1 MYKTLPQMIYKKSQD
16 FPELNIQFSKN
27 AEGTFLPVTYKDFV
41 NTMLDFTSGLLAI
54 GEKEYSNIGLICDNR
69 KEWLVCSMGIMATKS
84 RDIPRGSEATIKDL
98 SYILSFAECKT
109 VVTEN
114 KILFNRIL
122 ECKEEIPTLQ
132 NIIIINPSDVDFNNP
147 ATTGLNIFSYDEIL
161 AKGKDFRQNN
171 PNKIEE
177 IMLSGEEED
186 SATIIFTS
194 GTTGTPKG
202 VELTHKNFL
211 CQVEDIHKRLPLK
224 QGNKALC
231 MLPVWHVYERELE
244 YFLLYAGVSLCYSKP
259 AISMLL
265 ADMKKVSP
273 QFMATVPRIW
283 DGIYNA
289 IYKNIKS
296 TKKGAGIFFTIFTW
310 AATSLKSLRNII
322 YNRCKYFRKR
332 TVFYHIFSK
341 FLYIPVIFLYPLR
354 WLGDMFYF
362 QRVRNIL
369 GGKFQIG
376 MSGGGS
382 LPLKLDKFFNSIG
395 IKLVEGYGLTE
406 TAPICCIRNAKR
418 PILGTIGK
426 IMPYCQAKV
435 VHRNGIECK
444 PGEKG
449 VLYIKGPNV
458 MKGYYKQPELT
469 QEVISEGEWFNTG
482 DLVIKTYNEEIIV
495 KGRQKDTIVL
505 RSGENVEPLPLE
517 DKLSESIYISQAVV
531 VGQDENCLGAL
542 IIPDLDNLAQYAK
555 QQNINFS
562 EKKQL
567 LKDEEIKK
575 LIYKEMERLIN
586 TKNGFKPFEKIGK
599 FIFLDKP
606 FEVGVEL
613 SPKQG
618 IIRYKINELYKAKIS
633 LMYADSGLQAMLGSV
648 LTSEALTNIQKNVQK
663 KMQDLKKQTEQILK

>member
-27 AEGTFLPVTYKDFV
+27 TEGTFLPTTYKDFV
-41 NTMLDFTSGLLAI
+41 KTMLDFSAGLLAI

-122 ECKEEIPTLQ
+122 ECKNELPALQ
-132 NIIIINPSDVDFNNP
+132 NIIIINPADSDLSNP
-147 ATTGLNIFSYDEIL
+147 KATGLNIFSYDEIL
-161 AKGKDFRQNN
+161 AKGSKFRQNN

-177 IMLSGEEED
+177 IMLSGNEDD

-211 CQVEDIHKRLPLK
+211 CQVEDISKRLPLK

-244 YFLLYAGVSLCYSKP
+244 YFLLYVGVALCYSKP

-332 TVFYHIFSK
+332 TIFYHIFSK

-362 QRVRNIL
+362 QRVRNML

-418 PILGTIGK
+418 SILGTIGK

-469 QEVISEGEWFNTG
+469 AEVISEGEWFNTG
-482 DLVIKTYNEEIIV
+482 DLVIKTYNGEIIV

-505 RSGENVEPLPLE
+505 RSGENVEPLPIE

-542 IIPDLDNLAQYAK
+542 IIPDLDNICQYAK

-562 EKKQL
+562 DKKQL

-586 TKNGFKPFEKIGK
+586 TKNGFKPFEKVGK

-648 LTSEALTNIQKNVQK
+648 LTSEAITNIQKNVQK
-663 KMQDLKKQTEQILK
+663 KVQDLKNIIN

>member
-27 AEGTFLPVTYKDFV
+27 TEGTFLPTTYKDFV
-41 NTMLDFTSGLLAI
+41 NTMLDFSAGLLSI

-122 ECKEEIPTLQ
+122 ECKNELPALQ
-132 NIIIINPSDVDFNNP
+132 NIIIINPSDSDLSNP
-147 ATTGLNIFSYDEIL
+147 KATGLNIFSYDEIL
-161 AKGKDFRQNN
+161 SKGSKFRQNN
-171 PNKIEE
+171 PNKTEE
-177 IMLSGEEED
+177 IMLSGTEDD

-211 CQVEDIHKRLPLK
+211 CQVEDISKRLPLK

-244 YFLLYAGVSLCYSKP
+244 YFLLYVGVALCYSKP

-289 IYKNIKS
+289 INKNIKS

-362 QRVRNIL
+362 QRVRNML

-395 IKLVEGYGLTE
+395 IRLVEGYGLTE

-469 QEVISEGEWFNTG
+469 AEVISEGEWFNTG
-482 DLVIKTYNEEIIV
+482 DLVIKTYNGEIIV

-505 RSGENVEPLPLE
+505 RSGENVEPLPIE

-542 IIPDLDNLAQYAK
+542 IIPDLDNICQYAK

-562 EKKQL
+562 DKKQL

-599 FIFLDKP
+599 FVFLDKP

-648 LTSEALTNIQKNVQK
+648 LTSEAITNIQKNVQK
-663 KMQDLKKQTEQILK
+663 KVQDLKNIIN

>member
-16 FPELNIQFSKN
+16 FPKLNIQFSKN
-27 AEGTFLPVTYKDFV
+27 AEGTFLPITYKDFV
-41 NTMLDFTSGLLAI
+41 KTMLDFSAGLLAI

-122 ECKEEIPTLQ
+122 ECKNELPALQ
-132 NIIIINPSDVDFNNP
+132 NIIIINPSDIDLSTP
-147 ATTGLNIFSYDEIL
+147 KATGLNIFSYDEIL
-161 AKGKDFRQNN
+161 SKGSKFRQNN

-177 IMLSGEEED
+177 IMLSGNEDD

-211 CQVEDIHKRLPLK
+211 CQVEDISKRLPLK

-244 YFLLYAGVSLCYSKP
+244 YFLLYVGVALCYSKP

-354 WLGDMFYF
+354 WLGDIFFF
-362 QRVRNIL
+362 QRVRNML

-395 IKLVEGYGLTE
+395 IRLVEGYGLTE

-469 QEVISEGEWFNTG
+469 AEVISEGEWFNTG
-482 DLVIKTYNEEIIV
+482 DLVIKTYNGEIIV

-505 RSGENVEPLPLE
+505 RSGENVEPLPIE

-531 VGQDENCLGAL
+531 VGQDENCLGTL
-542 IIPDLDNLAQYAK
+542 IIPDLDNICQYAK

-562 EKKQL
+562 DKKQL

-599 FIFLDKP
+599 FVFLDKP

-648 LTSEALTNIQKNVQK
+648 LTSEAITNIQKNVQK
-663 KMQDLKKQTEQILK
+663 KVQDLKNIIN

>member
-27 AEGTFLPVTYKDFV
+27 TEGTFLPTTYKDFV
-41 NTMLDFTSGLLAI
+41 NTMLDFSAGLLSI

-84 RDIPRGSEATIKDL
+84 RDIPRGSEATVKDL

-122 ECKEEIPTLQ
+122 ECQNELPALQ
-132 NIIIINPSDVDFNNP
+132 NIIIINPSDSDLSNP
-147 ATTGLNIFSYDEIL
+147 KATGLNIFSYDEIL
-161 AKGKDFRQNN
+161 SKGNNFRQNN

-177 IMLSGEEED
+177 IMLSGTEDD

-211 CQVEDIHKRLPLK
+211 CQVEDISKRLPLK

-244 YFLLYAGVSLCYSKP
+244 YFLLYVGVALCYSKP

-289 IYKNIKS
+289 INKNIKS

-332 TVFYHIFSK
+332 TVFYHVFSK
-341 FLYIPVIFLYPLR
+341 FLYIPVIFLYPLK
-354 WLGDMFYF
+354 WIGDMFYF
-362 QRVRNIL
+362 QRVRNML

-395 IKLVEGYGLTE
+395 IRLVEGYGLTE

-469 QEVISEGEWFNTG
+469 AEVISEGEWFNTG
-482 DLVIKTYNEEIIV
+482 DLVIKTYNGEIIV

-505 RSGENVEPLPLE
+505 RSGENVEPLPIE

-542 IIPDLDNLAQYAK
+542 IIPDLDNICQYAK

-562 EKKQL
+562 DKKQL

-599 FIFLDKP
+599 FVFLDKP

-648 LTSEALTNIQKNVQK
+648 LTSEAITNIQKNVQK
-663 KMQDLKKQTEQILK
+663 KVQDLKNIIN

>member
-27 AEGTFLPVTYKDFV
+27 TEGTFLPTTYKDFV
-41 NTMLDFTSGLLAI
+41 NTMLDFSAGLLSI

-84 RDIPRGSEATIKDL
+84 RDIPRGSEATVKDL

-122 ECKEEIPTLQ
+122 ECKNELPALQ
-132 NIIIINPSDVDFNNP
+132 NIIIINPSDSDLSNP
-147 ATTGLNIFSYDEIL
+147 KATGLNIFSYDEIL
-161 AKGKDFRQNN
+161 SKGSKFRQNN

-177 IMLSGEEED
+177 IMLSGTEDD

-211 CQVEDIHKRLPLK
+211 CQVEDISKRLPLK

-244 YFLLYAGVSLCYSKP
+244 YFLLYVGVALCYSKP

-289 IYKNIKS
+289 INKNIKS
-296 TKKGAGIFFTIFTW
+296 TKKGAGIFFSIFTW

-332 TVFYHIFSK
+332 TVFYHVFSK
-341 FLYIPVIFLYPLR
+341 FLYIPVIFLYPLK
-354 WLGDMFYF
+354 WIGDMFYF
-362 QRVRNIL
+362 QRVRNML

-395 IKLVEGYGLTE
+395 IRLVEGYGLTE

-469 QEVISEGEWFNTG
+469 AEVISEGEWFNTG
-482 DLVIKTYNEEIIV
+482 DLVIKTYNGEIIV

-505 RSGENVEPLPLE
+505 RSGENVEPLPIE

-542 IIPDLDNLAQYAK
+542 IIPDLDNICQYAK

-562 EKKQL
+562 DKKQL

-599 FIFLDKP
+599 FVFLDKP

-648 LTSEALTNIQKNVQK
+648 LTSEAITNIQKNVQK
-663 KMQDLKKQTEQILK
+663 KVQDLKNIIN

>member
-27 AEGTFLPVTYKDFV
+27 TEGTFLPITYKDFV
-41 NTMLDFTSGLLAI
+41 NSMLDFSAGLLSI

-84 RDIPRGSEATIKDL
+84 RDIPRGSEATVKDL

-122 ECKEEIPTLQ
+122 ECKNELPALQ
-132 NIIIINPSDVDFNNP
+132 NIIIINPSDIDLSNP
-147 ATTGLNIFSYDEIL
+147 NATGLNIFCYDEIL
-161 AKGKDFRQNN
+161 SKGSNFRQNN

-177 IMLSGEEED
+177 IMLSGTEDD

-211 CQVEDIHKRLPLK
+211 CQVEDISKRLPLK

-244 YFLLYAGVSLCYSKP
+244 YFLLYVGVALCYSKP

-332 TVFYHIFSK
+332 TVFYHVFSK
-341 FLYIPVIFLYPLR
+341 FLYIPVIFLYPLK

-362 QRVRNIL
+362 QRVRNML

-395 IKLVEGYGLTE
+395 IRLVEGYGLTE

-469 QEVISEGEWFNTG
+469 AEVISEGEWFNTG
-482 DLVIKTYNEEIIV
+482 DLVIKTYNGEIIV

-505 RSGENVEPLPLE
+505 RSGENVEPLPIE

-542 IIPDLDNLAQYAK
+542 IIPDLDNISQYAK

-562 EKKQL
+562 DKKQL

-599 FIFLDKP
+599 FVFLDKP

-648 LTSEALTNIQKNVQK
+648 LTSEAITNIQKNVQK
-663 KMQDLKKQTEQILK
+663 KVQDLKNIIN

>member
-27 AEGTFLPVTYKDFV
+27 TEGTFLPTTYKDFV
-41 NTMLDFTSGLLAI
+41 NTMLDFSAGLLSI

-84 RDIPRGSEATIKDL
+84 RDIPRGSEATVKDL

-122 ECKEEIPTLQ
+122 ECQNELPALQ
-132 NIIIINPSDVDFNNP
+132 NIIIINPSDSDLSNFQTN
-147 ATTGLNIFSYDEIL
+147 GLNIFSYDEIL
-161 AKGKDFRQNN
+161 SKGKNFRQNN
-171 PNKIEE
+171 PNKTEE
-177 IMLSGEEED
+177 IMLSGTEDD

-211 CQVEDIHKRLPLK
+211 CQVEDISKRLPLK

-244 YFLLYAGVSLCYSKP
+244 YFLLYVGVALCYSKP

-283 DGIYNA
+283 DGIYNS

-296 TKKGAGIFFTIFTW
+296 TKKGAGIFFSIFTW

-332 TVFYHIFSK
+332 TVFYHVFSK
-341 FLYIPVIFLYPLR
+341 FLYIPVIFLYPLK
-354 WLGDMFYF
+354 WIGDMFYF
-362 QRVRNIL
+362 QRVRNML

-395 IKLVEGYGLTE
+395 IRLVEGYGLTE

-469 QEVISEGEWFNTG
+469 AEVISEGEWFNTG
-482 DLVIKTYNEEIIV
+482 DLVIKTYNGEIIV

-505 RSGENVEPLPLE
+505 RSGENVEPLPIE

-542 IIPDLDNLAQYAK
+542 IIPDLDNICQYAK

-562 EKKQL
+562 DKKQL

-599 FIFLDKP
+599 FVFLDKP

-648 LTSEALTNIQKNVQK
+648 LTSEAITNIQKNVQK
-663 KMQDLKKQTEQILK
+663 KVQDLKNIIN

>member
-16 FPELNIQFSKN
+16 FPKLNIQFSKN
-27 AEGTFLPVTYKDFV
+27 AEGTFLPITYKDFV
-41 NTMLDFTSGLLAI
+41 KTMLDFSAGLLAI

-122 ECKEEIPTLQ
+122 ECKNELPALQ
-132 NIIIINPSDVDFNNP
+132 NIIIINPSDIDLSTP
-147 ATTGLNIFSYDEIL
+147 KATGLNIFSYDEIL
-161 AKGKDFRQNN
+161 SKGSKFRQNN

-177 IMLSGEEED
+177 IMLSGNEDD

-211 CQVEDIHKRLPLK
+211 CQVEDISKRLPLK

-244 YFLLYAGVSLCYSKP
+244 YFLLYVGVALCYSKP

-354 WLGDMFYF
+354 WLGDIFFF
-362 QRVRNIL
+362 QRVRNML

-395 IKLVEGYGLTE
+395 IRLVEGYGLTE

-426 IMPYCQAKV
+426 IIPYCQAKV

-469 QEVISEGEWFNTG
+469 AEVISEGEWFNTG
-482 DLVIKTYNEEIIV
+482 DLVIKTYNGEIIV

-505 RSGENVEPLPLE
+505 RSGENVEPLPIE

-531 VGQDENCLGAL
+531 VGQDENCLGTL
-542 IIPDLDNLAQYAK
+542 IIPDLDNICQYAK

-562 EKKQL
+562 DKKQL

-599 FIFLDKP
+599 FVFLDKP

-648 LTSEALTNIQKNVQK
+648 LTSEAITNIQKNVQK
-663 KMQDLKKQTEQILK
+663 KVQDLKNIIN

>member
-1 MYKTLPQMIYKKSQD
+1 MYKTLPQMIYKKSKD

-27 AEGTFLPVTYKDFV
+27 AEGTFLPITYKDFV
-41 NTMLDFTSGLLAI
+41 KTMLDFSAGLLAI

-84 RDIPRGSEATIKDL
+84 RDIPRGSEATVKDL

-122 ECKEEIPTLQ
+122 ECKNELPALQ
-132 NIIIINPSDVDFNNP
+132 NIIIINPSDIDLNNP
-147 ATTGLNIFSYDEIL
+147 KATGLNIFSYDEIL
-161 AKGKDFRQNN
+161 SKGSKFRQNN

-177 IMLSGEEED
+177 IMLSGKEDD

-211 CQVEDIHKRLPLK
+211 CQVEDISKRLPLK

-244 YFLLYAGVSLCYSKP
+244 YFLLYVGVALCYSKP

-362 QRVRNIL
+362 QRVRNML

-469 QEVISEGEWFNTG
+469 AEVISEGGWFNTG
-482 DLVIKTYNEEIIV
+482 DLVIKTYNGEIIV

-505 RSGENVEPLPLE
+505 RSGENVEPLPIE

-542 IIPDLDNLAQYAK
+542 IIPDLDNISQYAK

-562 EKKQL
+562 DKKQL

-599 FIFLDKP
+599 FVFLDKP

-648 LTSEALTNIQKNVQK
+648 LTSEAITNIQKNVQK
-663 KMQDLKKQTEQILK
+663 KVQDLKNIIN

>member
-27 AEGTFLPVTYKDFV
+27 TEGTFLPVTYKDFV
-41 NTMLDFTSGLLAI
+41 NTMLDFSAGLLAI

-122 ECKEEIPTLQ
+122 ECKNELPALQ
-132 NIIIINPSDVDFNNP
+132 NIIIINPSDTDLSNP
-147 ATTGLNIFSYDEIL
+147 KATGLNIFSYDEIL
-161 AKGKDFRQNN
+161 SKGSNFRQNN
-171 PNKIEE
+171 PNKIED
-177 IMLSGEEED
+177 IMLSGTEED

-211 CQVEDIHKRLPLK
+211 CQVEDISKRLPLK

-244 YFLLYAGVSLCYSKP
+244 YFLLYVGVALCYSKP

-296 TKKGAGIFFTIFTW
+296 TKKGAGIFFSIFTW

-332 TVFYHIFSK
+332 TIFYHIFSK
-341 FLYIPVIFLYPLR
+341 FLYIPVIFLYPLK

-362 QRVRNIL
+362 QRVRNML

-395 IKLVEGYGLTE
+395 IRLVEGYGLTE

-469 QEVISEGEWFNTG
+469 AEVISEGNWFNTG
-482 DLVIKTYNEEIIV
+482 DLVIKTYNGEIIV

-505 RSGENVEPLPLE
+505 RSGENVEPLPIE

-542 IIPDLDNLAQYAK
+542 IIPDLDNISQFAK

-562 EKKQL
+562 DKKQL

-586 TKNGFKPFEKIGK
+586 TKNGFKPFEKVGK
-599 FIFLDKP
+599 FVFLDKP

-648 LTSEALTNIQKNVQK
+648 LTSEAITNIQKNVQK
-663 KMQDLKKQTEQILK
+663 KVQDLKNIIN

>member
-27 AEGTFLPVTYKDFV
+27 TEGTFLPVTYKDFV
-41 NTMLDFTSGLLAI
+41 NTMLDFSAGLLAI

-122 ECKEEIPTLQ
+122 ECKNELPALQ
-132 NIIIINPSDVDFNNP
+132 NIIIINPSDTDLSNP
-147 ATTGLNIFSYDEIL
+147 KATGLNIFSYDEIL
-161 AKGKDFRQNN
+161 SKGSNFRQNN
-171 PNKIEE
+171 PNKIED
-177 IMLSGEEED
+177 IMLSGTEED

-211 CQVEDIHKRLPLK
+211 CQVEDISKRLPLK

-244 YFLLYAGVSLCYSKP
+244 YFLLYVGVALCYSKP

-332 TVFYHIFSK
+332 TVFYHVFSK
-341 FLYIPVIFLYPLR
+341 FLYIPVIFLYPLK

-362 QRVRNIL
+362 QRVRNML

-395 IKLVEGYGLTE
+395 IRLVEGYGLTE

-469 QEVISEGEWFNTG
+469 AEVISEGDWFNTG
-482 DLVIKTYNEEIIV
+482 DLVIKTYNGEIIV

-505 RSGENVEPLPLE
+505 RSGENVEPLPIE

-542 IIPDLDNLAQYAK
+542 IIPDLDNISQFAK

-562 EKKQL
+562 DKKQL

-586 TKNGFKPFEKIGK
+586 TKNGFKPFEKVGK
-599 FIFLDKP
+599 FVFLDKP

-648 LTSEALTNIQKNVQK
+648 LTSEAITNIQKNVQK
-663 KMQDLKKQTEQILK
+663 KVQDLKNIIN

>member
-27 AEGTFLPVTYKDFV
+27 TEGTFLPTTYKDFV
-41 NTMLDFTSGLLAI
+41 NTMLDFSAGLLSI

-84 RDIPRGSEATIKDL
+84 RDIPRGSEATVKDL

-122 ECKEEIPTLQ
+122 ECKNELPALQ
-132 NIIIINPSDVDFNNP
+132 NIIIINPSDIDLSNP
-147 ATTGLNIFSYDEIL
+147 KATGLNIFSYDEIL
-161 AKGKDFRQNN
+161 SKGSKFRQNN

-177 IMLSGEEED
+177 IMLSGTEDD

-211 CQVEDIHKRLPLK
+211 CQVEDISKRLPLK

-244 YFLLYAGVSLCYSKP
+244 YFLLYVGVELCYSKP

-289 IYKNIKS
+289 INKNIKS

-332 TVFYHIFSK
+332 TVFYHVFSK
-341 FLYIPVIFLYPLR
+341 FLYIPVIFLYPLK
-354 WLGDMFYF
+354 WIGDMFYF
-362 QRVRNIL
+362 QRVRNML

-395 IKLVEGYGLTE
+395 IRLVEGYGLTE

-469 QEVISEGEWFNTG
+469 AEVISEGEWFNTG
-482 DLVIKTYNEEIIV
+482 DLVIKTYNGEIIV

-505 RSGENVEPLPLE
+505 RSGENVEPLPIE

-542 IIPDLDNLAQYAK
+542 IIPDLDNISQYAK

-562 EKKQL
+562 DKKQL

-599 FIFLDKP
+599 FVFLDKP

-648 LTSEALTNIQKNVQK
+648 LTSEAITNIQKNVQK
-663 KMQDLKKQTEQILK
+663 KVQDLKNIIN

>member
-27 AEGTFLPVTYKDFV
+27 TEGTFLPTTYKDFV
-41 NTMLDFTSGLLAI
+41 NTMLDFSAGLLSI

-84 RDIPRGSEATIKDL
+84 RDIPRGSEATVKDL

-122 ECKEEIPTLQ
+122 ECKNELPALQ
-132 NIIIINPSDVDFNNP
+132 NIIIINPSDIDLSNP
-147 ATTGLNIFSYDEIL
+147 KATGLNIFSYDEIL
-161 AKGKDFRQNN
+161 SKGNNFRQNN

-177 IMLSGEEED
+177 IMLSGTEDD

-211 CQVEDIHKRLPLK
+211 CQVEDISKRLPLK

-244 YFLLYAGVSLCYSKP
+244 YFLLYVGVALCYSKP

-332 TVFYHIFSK
+332 TVFYHVFSK
-341 FLYIPVIFLYPLR
+341 FLYIPVIFLYPLK

-362 QRVRNIL
+362 QRVRNML

-395 IKLVEGYGLTE
+395 IRLVEGYGLTE

-469 QEVISEGEWFNTG
+469 AEVISEGEWFNTG
-482 DLVIKTYNEEIIV
+482 DLVIKTYNGEIIV

-505 RSGENVEPLPLE
+505 RSGENVEPLPIE

-542 IIPDLDNLAQYAK
+542 IIPDLDNICQYAK

-562 EKKQL
+562 DKKQL

-599 FIFLDKP
+599 FVFLDKP

-648 LTSEALTNIQKNVQK
+648 LTSEAITNIQKNVQK
-663 KMQDLKKQTEQILK
+663 KVQDLKNIIN

>member
-27 AEGTFLPVTYKDFV
+27 TEGTFLPTTYKDFV
-41 NTMLDFTSGLLAI
+41 NTMLDFSAGLLSI

-84 RDIPRGSEATIKDL
+84 RDIPRGSEATVKDL

-122 ECKEEIPTLQ
+122 ECKNELPALQ
-132 NIIIINPSDVDFNNP
+132 NIIIINPADSDLSNP
-147 ATTGLNIFSYDEIL
+147 KATGLNIFSYDEIL
-161 AKGKDFRQNN
+161 SKGNNFRQNN

-177 IMLSGEEED
+177 IMLSGTEDD

-211 CQVEDIHKRLPLK
+211 CQVEDISKRLPLK

-244 YFLLYAGVSLCYSKP
+244 YFLLYVGVALCYSKP

-289 IYKNIKS
+289 INKNIKS

-332 TVFYHIFSK
+332 TVFYHVFSK
-341 FLYIPVIFLYPLR
+341 FLYIPVIFLYPLK
-354 WLGDMFYF
+354 WIGDMFYF
-362 QRVRNIL
+362 QRVRNML

-395 IKLVEGYGLTE
+395 IRLVEGYGLTE

-469 QEVISEGEWFNTG
+469 AEVISEGEWFNTG
-482 DLVIKTYNEEIIV
+482 DLVIKTYNGEIIV

-505 RSGENVEPLPLE
+505 RSGENVEPLPIE

-542 IIPDLDNLAQYAK
+542 IIPDLDNISQFAK

-562 EKKQL
+562 DKKQL

-599 FIFLDKP
+599 FVFLDKP

-648 LTSEALTNIQKNVQK
+648 LTSEAITNIQKNVQK
-663 KMQDLKKQTEQILK
+663 KVQDLKNIIN

>member
-27 AEGTFLPVTYKDFV
+27 TEGTFLPTTYKDFV
-41 NTMLDFTSGLLAI
+41 NTMLDFSAGLLSI

-122 ECKEEIPTLQ
+122 ECKNELPALQ
-132 NIIIINPSDVDFNNP
+132 NIIIINPSDIDLSNP
-147 ATTGLNIFSYDEIL
+147 KATGLNIFSYDEIL
-161 AKGKDFRQNN
+161 SKGNNFRQNN

-177 IMLSGEEED
+177 IMLSGTEDD

-211 CQVEDIHKRLPLK
+211 CQVEDISKRLPLK

-244 YFLLYAGVSLCYSKP
+244 YFLLYVGVALCYSKP

-289 IYKNIKS
+289 INKNIKS

-332 TVFYHIFSK
+332 TVFYHVFSK
-341 FLYIPVIFLYPLR
+341 FLYIPVIFLYPLK
-354 WLGDMFYF
+354 WIGDMFYF
-362 QRVRNIL
+362 QRVRNML

-395 IKLVEGYGLTE
+395 IRLVEGYGLTE

-469 QEVISEGEWFNTG
+469 AEVISEGEWFNTG
-482 DLVIKTYNEEIIV
+482 DLVIKTYNGEIIV

-505 RSGENVEPLPLE
+505 RSGENVEPLPIE

-542 IIPDLDNLAQYAK
+542 IIPDLDNICQYAK

-562 EKKQL
+562 DKKQL

-599 FIFLDKP
+599 FVFLDKP

-648 LTSEALTNIQKNVQK
+648 LTSEAITNIQKNVQK
-663 KMQDLKKQTEQILK
+663 KVQDLKNFIN

>member
-27 AEGTFLPVTYKDFV
+27 TEGTFLPTTYKDFV
-41 NTMLDFTSGLLAI
+41 NTMLDFSAGLLSI

-109 VVTEN
+109 VITEN

-122 ECKEEIPTLQ
+122 ECKNELPALQ
-132 NIIIINPSDVDFNNP
+132 NIIIINPSDSDLSNP
-147 ATTGLNIFSYDEIL
+147 KATGLNIFSYDEIL
-161 AKGKDFRQNN
+161 SKGNNFRQNN

-177 IMLSGEEED
+177 IMLSGTEYD

-211 CQVEDIHKRLPLK
+211 CQVEDISKRLPLK

-244 YFLLYAGVSLCYSKP
+244 YFLLYVGVALCYSKP

-289 IYKNIKS
+289 INKNIKS

-341 FLYIPVIFLYPLR
+341 FLYIPVIFLYPLK
-354 WLGDMFYF
+354 WIGDMFYF
-362 QRVRNIL
+362 QRVRNML

-395 IKLVEGYGLTE
+395 IRLVEGYGLTE

-469 QEVISEGEWFNTG
+469 AEVISEGEWFNTG
-482 DLVIKTYNEEIIV
+482 DLVIKTYNGEIIV

-505 RSGENVEPLPLE
+505 RSGENVEPLPIE

-542 IIPDLDNLAQYAK
+542 IIPDLDNISQYAK

-562 EKKQL
+562 DKKQL

-599 FIFLDKP
+599 FVFLDKP

-648 LTSEALTNIQKNVQK
+648 LTSEAITNIQKNVQK
-663 KMQDLKKQTEQILK
+663 KVQDLKNIIN

>member
-27 AEGTFLPVTYKDFV
+27 TEGTFLPITYKDFV
-41 NTMLDFTSGLLAI
+41 NSMLDFSAGLLSI

-84 RDIPRGSEATIKDL
+84 RDIPRGSEATVKDL

-122 ECKEEIPTLQ
+122 ECKNELPALQ
-132 NIIIINPSDVDFNNP
+132 NIIIINPADSDLSNP
-147 ATTGLNIFSYDEIL
+147 KATGLNIFSYDEIL
-161 AKGKDFRQNN
+161 SKGNNFRQNN

-177 IMLSGEEED
+177 IMLSGTEDD

-211 CQVEDIHKRLPLK
+211 CQVEDISKRLPLK

-244 YFLLYAGVSLCYSKP
+244 YFLLYVGVALCYSKP

-332 TVFYHIFSK
+332 TVFYHVFSK
-341 FLYIPVIFLYPLR
+341 FLYIPVIFLYPLK

-362 QRVRNIL
+362 QRVRNML

-395 IKLVEGYGLTE
+395 IRLVEGYGLTE

-482 DLVIKTYNEEIIV
+482 DLVIKTYNGEIIV

-505 RSGENVEPLPLE
+505 RSGENVEPLPIE

-542 IIPDLDNLAQYAK
+542 IIPDLDNICQYAK

-562 EKKQL
+562 DKKQL

-599 FIFLDKP
+599 FVFLDKP

-648 LTSEALTNIQKNVQK
+648 LTSEAITNIQKNVQK
-663 KMQDLKKQTEQILK
+663 KVQDLKNIIN

>member
-27 AEGTFLPVTYKDFV
+27 TEGTFLPTTYKDFV
-41 NTMLDFTSGLLAI
+41 NTMLDFSAGLLSI

-84 RDIPRGSEATIKDL
+84 RDIPRGSEATVKDL

-122 ECKEEIPTLQ
+122 ECKNELPALQ
-132 NIIIINPSDVDFNNP
+132 NIIIINPSDSDLSNLQTN
-147 ATTGLNIFSYDEIL
+147 GLNIFSYDEIL
-161 AKGKDFRQNN
+161 SKGSNFRQNN

-177 IMLSGEEED
+177 IMLSGTEDD

-211 CQVEDIHKRLPLK
+211 CQVEDISKRLPLK

-244 YFLLYAGVSLCYSKP
+244 YFLLYVGVALCYSKP

-289 IYKNIKS
+289 INKNIKS

-332 TVFYHIFSK
+332 TVFYHVFSK
-341 FLYIPVIFLYPLR
+341 FLYIPVIFLYPLK
-354 WLGDMFYF
+354 WIGDMFYF
-362 QRVRNIL
+362 QRVRNML

-395 IKLVEGYGLTE
+395 IRLVEGYGLTE

-469 QEVISEGEWFNTG
+469 AEVISEGEWFNTG
-482 DLVIKTYNEEIIV
+482 DLVIKTYNGEIIV

-505 RSGENVEPLPLE
+505 RSGENVEPLPIE

-542 IIPDLDNLAQYAK
+542 IIPDLDNICQYAK

-562 EKKQL
+562 DKKQL

-599 FIFLDKP
+599 FVFLDKP

-648 LTSEALTNIQKNVQK
+648 LTSEAITNIQKNVQK
-663 KMQDLKKQTEQILK
+663 KVQDLKNIIN

>member
-27 AEGTFLPVTYKDFV
+27 TEGTFLPITYKDFV
-41 NTMLDFTSGLLAI
+41 NSMLDFSAGLLSI

-84 RDIPRGSEATIKDL
+84 RDIPRGSEATVKDL

-122 ECKEEIPTLQ
+122 ECKNELPALQ
-132 NIIIINPSDVDFNNP
+132 NIIIINPSDINLSNP
-147 ATTGLNIFSYDEIL
+147 KATGLNIFSYDEIL
-161 AKGKDFRQNN
+161 AKGNNFRQNN

-177 IMLSGEEED
+177 IMLSGTEDD

-211 CQVEDIHKRLPLK
+211 CQVKDISKRLPLK

-244 YFLLYAGVSLCYSKP
+244 YFLLYVGVALCYSKP

-296 TKKGAGIFFTIFTW
+296 TKKGAGIFFTIFIW

-322 YNRCKYFRKR
+322 YNGCKYFRKR
-332 TVFYHIFSK
+332 TVFYHVFSK
-341 FLYIPVIFLYPLR
+341 FLYIPLFFLYPLK

-362 QRVRNIL
+362 QRVRNML

-395 IKLVEGYGLTE
+395 IRLVEGYGLTE
-406 TAPICCIRNAKR
+406 TAPICCIRNAKH

-469 QEVISEGEWFNTG
+469 AEVISEGEWFNTG
-482 DLVIKTYNEEIIV
+482 DLVIKTYNGEIIV

-505 RSGENVEPLPLE
+505 RSGENVEPLPIE

-531 VGQDENCLGAL
+531 VGQDKNCLGAL
-542 IIPDLDNLAQYAK
+542 IIPDLDNISQYAK

-562 EKKQL
+562 DKKQL

-599 FIFLDKP
+599 FVFLDKP

-633 LMYADSGLQAMLGSV
+633 LMYTDSELQAMLGSV
-648 LTSEALTNIQKNVQK
+648 LTSEAITNIQKNVQK
-663 KMQDLKKQTEQILK
+663 KVQDLKNIIN

>member
-1 MYKTLPQMIYKKSQD
+1 MYKTLPQMIYKKSKD

-27 AEGTFLPVTYKDFV
+27 AEGTFLPITYKDFV
-41 NTMLDFTSGLLAI
+41 KTMLDFSAGLLAI

-84 RDIPRGSEATIKDL
+84 RDIPRGSEATVKDL

-122 ECKEEIPTLQ
+122 ECKNELPALQ
-132 NIIIINPSDVDFNNP
+132 NIIIINPSNSDLSNP
-147 ATTGLNIFSYDEIL
+147 KATGLNIFSYDEIL
-161 AKGKDFRQNN
+161 AKGSKFRQNN

-177 IMLSGEEED
+177 IMLSGTEDD

-211 CQVEDIHKRLPLK
+211 CQVEDISKRLPLK

-244 YFLLYAGVSLCYSKP
+244 YFLLYVGVALCYSKP

-310 AATSLKSLRNII
+310 VATSLKSLRNII

-362 QRVRNIL
+362 QRVRNML

-395 IKLVEGYGLTE
+395 IRLVEGYGLTE

-469 QEVISEGEWFNTG
+469 AEVISEGEWFNTG
-482 DLVIKTYNEEIIV
+482 DLVIKTYNGEIIV

-505 RSGENVEPLPLE
+505 RSGENVEPLPIE

-542 IIPDLDNLAQYAK
+542 IIPDLDNICQYAK

-562 EKKQL
+562 DKKQL

-599 FIFLDKP
+599 FVFLDKP

-648 LTSEALTNIQKNVQK
+648 LTSEAITNIQKNVQK
-663 KMQDLKKQTEQILK
+663 KVQDLKNIIN

>member
-27 AEGTFLPVTYKDFV
+27 TEGTFLPITYKDFV
-41 NTMLDFTSGLLAI
+41 NSMLDFSAGLLSI

-109 VVTEN
+109 VITEN

-122 ECKEEIPTLQ
+122 ECQNELPALQ
-132 NIIIINPSDVDFNNP
+132 NIIIINPSDSDLSNFQTN
-147 ATTGLNIFSYDEIL
+147 GLNIFSYDEIL
-161 AKGKDFRQNN
+161 SKGSNFRQNN

-177 IMLSGEEED
+177 IMLSGTEDD

-211 CQVEDIHKRLPLK
+211 CQVEDISKRLPLK

-244 YFLLYAGVSLCYSKP
+244 YFLLYVGVALCYSKP

-289 IYKNIKS
+289 INKNIKS

-341 FLYIPVIFLYPLR
+341 FLYIPVIFLYPLK
-354 WLGDMFYF
+354 WIGDMFYF
-362 QRVRNIL
+362 QRVRNML

-395 IKLVEGYGLTE
+395 IRLVEGYGLTE

-469 QEVISEGEWFNTG
+469 AEVISEGEWFNTG
-482 DLVIKTYNEEIIV
+482 DLVIKTYNGEIIV

-505 RSGENVEPLPLE
+505 RSGENVEPLPIE

-542 IIPDLDNLAQYAK
+542 IIPDLDNICQYAK

-562 EKKQL
+562 DKKQL

-599 FIFLDKP
+599 FVFLDKP

-618 IIRYKINELYKAKIS
+618 IIRYKINELYKAKIA

-648 LTSEALTNIQKNVQK
+648 LTSEAITNIQKNVQK
-663 KMQDLKKQTEQILK
+663 KVQDLKNIIN

>member
-1 MYKTLPQMIYKKSQD
+1 MYKTLPQMIYKKSKD

-27 AEGTFLPVTYKDFV
+27 AEGTFLPITYKDFV
-41 NTMLDFTSGLLAI
+41 KTMLDFSAGLLAI

-114 KILFNRIL
+114 KILFNRIM
-122 ECKEEIPTLQ
+122 ECKNELPALQ
-132 NIIIINPSDVDFNNP
+132 NIIIINSSDIDLNNP
-147 ATTGLNIFSYDEIL
+147 KTTGLNIFSYDEIL
-161 AKGKDFRQNN
+161 SKGSKFRQNN

-177 IMLSGEEED
+177 IMLSGKEDD

-211 CQVEDIHKRLPLK
+211 CQVEDISKRLPLK

-244 YFLLYAGVSLCYSKP
+244 YFLLYVGVALCYSKP

-296 TKKGAGIFFTIFTW
+296 TKKGAGIFFSIFTW

-362 QRVRNIL
+362 QRVRNML

-395 IKLVEGYGLTE
+395 IRLVEGYGLTE

-469 QEVISEGEWFNTG
+469 AEVISEGEWFNTG
-482 DLVIKTYNEEIIV
+482 DLVIKTYNGEIIV

-505 RSGENVEPLPLE
+505 RSGENVEPLPIE

-542 IIPDLDNLAQYAK
+542 IIPDLDNISQYAK

-562 EKKQL
+562 DKKQL

-586 TKNGFKPFEKIGK
+586 TKNSFKPFEKVGK

-648 LTSEALTNIQKNVQK
+648 LTSEAITNIQKNVQK
-663 KMQDLKKQTEQILK
+663 KVQDLKNIIN

>member
-27 AEGTFLPVTYKDFV
+27 TEGTFLPTTYKDFV
-41 NTMLDFTSGLLAI
+41 NTMLDFSAGLLSI

-122 ECKEEIPTLQ
+122 ECKNELPALQ
-132 NIIIINPSDVDFNNP
+132 NIIIINPSDSDLSNP
-147 ATTGLNIFSYDEIL
+147 KATGLNIFSYDEIL
-161 AKGKDFRQNN
+161 SKGSKFRQNN
-171 PNKIEE
+171 PNKTEE
-177 IMLSGEEED
+177 IMLSGTEDD

-194 GTTGTPKG
+194 VTTGTPKG

-211 CQVEDIHKRLPLK
+211 CQVEDISKRLPLK

-244 YFLLYAGVSLCYSKP
+244 YFLLYVGVALCYSKP

-289 IYKNIKS
+289 INKNIKS

-362 QRVRNIL
+362 QRVRNML

-395 IKLVEGYGLTE
+395 IRLVEGYGLTE

-469 QEVISEGEWFNTG
+469 AEVISEGEWFNTG
-482 DLVIKTYNEEIIV
+482 DLVIKTYNGEIIV

-505 RSGENVEPLPLE
+505 RSGENVEPLPIE

-542 IIPDLDNLAQYAK
+542 IIPDLDNICQYAK

-562 EKKQL
+562 DKKQL

-599 FIFLDKP
+599 FVFLDKP

-648 LTSEALTNIQKNVQK
+648 LTSEAITNIQKNVQK
-663 KMQDLKKQTEQILK
+663 KVQDLKNIIN

>member
-27 AEGTFLPVTYKDFV
+27 TEGTFLPITYKDFV
-41 NTMLDFTSGLLAI
+41 NTMLDFSTGLLSI

-84 RDIPRGSEATIKDL
+84 RDIPRGSEATVKDL

-122 ECKEEIPTLQ
+122 ECKNELPALQ
-132 NIIIINPSDVDFNNP
+132 NIIIINPSDSDLSNP
-147 ATTGLNIFSYDEIL
+147 KATGLNIFSYDEIL
-161 AKGKDFRQNN
+161 SKGNNFRQNN

-177 IMLSGEEED
+177 IMLSGSEDD

-211 CQVEDIHKRLPLK
+211 CQVEDISKRLPLK

-244 YFLLYAGVSLCYSKP
+244 YFLLYVGVALCYSKP

-283 DGIYNA
+283 DGIYNS

-332 TVFYHIFSK
+332 TVFYHVFSK
-341 FLYIPVIFLYPLR
+341 FLYIPVIFLYPLK
-354 WLGDMFYF
+354 WIGDMFYF
-362 QRVRNIL
+362 QRVRNML

-395 IKLVEGYGLTE
+395 IRLVEGYGLTE

-469 QEVISEGEWFNTG
+469 AEVISEGEWFNTG
-482 DLVIKTYNEEIIV
+482 DLVIKTYNGEIIV

-505 RSGENVEPLPLE
+505 RSGENVEPLPIE

-542 IIPDLDNLAQYAK
+542 IIPDLDNICQYAK

-562 EKKQL
+562 DKKQL

-599 FIFLDKP
+599 FVFLDKP

-648 LTSEALTNIQKNVQK
+648 LTSEAITNIQKNVQK
-663 KMQDLKKQTEQILK
+663 KVQDLKNIIN

>member
-27 AEGTFLPVTYKDFV
+27 TEGTFLPTTYKDFV
-41 NTMLDFTSGLLAI
+41 NTMLDFSAGLLSI

-122 ECKEEIPTLQ
+122 ECKNELPALQ
-132 NIIIINPSDVDFNNP
+132 NIIIINPSDSDLSNP
-147 ATTGLNIFSYDEIL
+147 KATGLNIFSYDEIL
-161 AKGKDFRQNN
+161 SKGNNFRQNN

-177 IMLSGEEED
+177 IMLSGTEED

-211 CQVEDIHKRLPLK
+211 CQVEDISKRLPLK

-244 YFLLYAGVSLCYSKP
+244 YFLLYVGVALCYSKP

-289 IYKNIKS
+289 INKNIKS

-341 FLYIPVIFLYPLR
+341 FLYIPVIFLYPLK
-354 WLGDMFYF
+354 WIGDMFYF
-362 QRVRNIL
+362 QRVRNML

-395 IKLVEGYGLTE
+395 IRLVEGYGLTE

-469 QEVISEGEWFNTG
+469 AEVISEGEWFNTG
-482 DLVIKTYNEEIIV
+482 DLVIKTYNGEIIV

-505 RSGENVEPLPLE
+505 RSGENVEPLPIE

-542 IIPDLDNLAQYAK
+542 IIPDLDNICQYAK

-562 EKKQL
+562 DKKQL

-599 FIFLDKP
+599 FVFLDKP

-648 LTSEALTNIQKNVQK
+648 LTSEAITNIQKNVQK
-663 KMQDLKKQTEQILK
+663 KVQDLKNIIN

>member
-27 AEGTFLPVTYKDFV
+27 TEGTFLPVTYKDFV
-41 NTMLDFTSGLLAI
+41 NSMLDFSAGLLAI

-122 ECKEEIPTLQ
+122 ECKNELPALQ
-132 NIIIINPSDVDFNNP
+132 NIIIINPSDSDLSNP
-147 ATTGLNIFSYDEIL
+147 KATGLNIFSYDEIL
-161 AKGKDFRQNN
+161 SKGNNFRQNN

-177 IMLSGEEED
+177 IMLSGTEED

-211 CQVEDIHKRLPLK
+211 CQVEDISKRLPLK

-244 YFLLYAGVSLCYSKP
+244 YFLLYVGVALCYSKP

-310 AATSLKSLRNII
+310 SATSLKLLRNII

-332 TVFYHIFSK
+332 TIFYHVFSK
-341 FLYIPVIFLYPLR
+341 FLYIPVIFLYPLK

-362 QRVRNIL
+362 QRVRNML

-395 IKLVEGYGLTE
+395 IRLVEGYGLTE

-469 QEVISEGEWFNTG
+469 AEVISEGEWFNTG
-482 DLVIKTYNEEIIV
+482 DLVIKTYNGEIIV

-505 RSGENVEPLPLE
+505 RSGENVEPLPIE
-517 DKLSESIYISQAVV
+517 DKLSESIYISQAVI

-542 IIPDLDNLAQYAK
+542 IIPDLDNISQFAK

-562 EKKQL
+562 DKKQL

-586 TKNGFKPFEKIGK
+586 TKNGFKPFEKVGK
-599 FIFLDKP
+599 FVFLDKP
-606 FEVGVEL
+606 FEIGVEL

-648 LTSEALTNIQKNVQK
+648 LTSEAITNIQKNVQK
-663 KMQDLKKQTEQILK
+663 KVQDLKNIIN

>member
-27 AEGTFLPVTYKDFV
+27 TEGTFLPITYKDFV
-41 NTMLDFTSGLLAI
+41 NSMLDFSAGLLSI

-84 RDIPRGSEATIKDL
+84 RDIPRGSEATVKDL

-122 ECKEEIPTLQ
+122 ECKNELPALQ
-132 NIIIINPSDVDFNNP
+132 NIIIINPSDSDLSNP
-147 ATTGLNIFSYDEIL
+147 KATGLNIFSYDEIL
-161 AKGKDFRQNN
+161 SKGNNFRQNN

-177 IMLSGEEED
+177 IMLSGTEDD

-211 CQVEDIHKRLPLK
+211 CQVEDISKRLPLK

-244 YFLLYAGVSLCYSKP
+244 YFLLYVGVALCYSKP

-289 IYKNIKS
+289 INKNIKS

-332 TVFYHIFSK
+332 TVFYHVFSK
-341 FLYIPVIFLYPLR
+341 FLYIPVIFLYPLK
-354 WLGDMFYF
+354 WIGDMFYF
-362 QRVRNIL
+362 QRVRNML

-395 IKLVEGYGLTE
+395 IRLVEGYGLTE

-469 QEVISEGEWFNTG
+469 AEVISEGEWFNTG
-482 DLVIKTYNEEIIV
+482 DLVIKTYNGEIIV

-505 RSGENVEPLPLE
+505 RSGENVEPLPIE

-542 IIPDLDNLAQYAK
+542 IIPDLDNICQYAK

-562 EKKQL
+562 DKKQL

-599 FIFLDKP
+599 FVFLDKP

-648 LTSEALTNIQKNVQK
+648 LTSEAITNIQKNVQK
-663 KMQDLKKQTEQILK
+663 KVQDLKNIIN

>member
-27 AEGTFLPVTYKDFV
+27 AEGTFLPTTYKDFV
-41 NTMLDFTSGLLAI
+41 KTMLDFSAGLLSI

-122 ECKEEIPTLQ
+122 ECQNELPALQ
-132 NIIIINPSDVDFNNP
+132 NIIIINPSDIDLSNP
-147 ATTGLNIFSYDEIL
+147 KATGLNIFCYDEIL
-161 AKGKDFRQNN
+161 SKGSKFRQNN

-177 IMLSGEEED
+177 IMLSGNEDD

-211 CQVEDIHKRLPLK
+211 CQVEDISKRLPLK

-244 YFLLYAGVSLCYSKP
+244 YFLLYVGVALCYSKP

-283 DGIYNA
+283 DGIYNS

-332 TVFYHIFSK
+332 TVFYHVFSK
-341 FLYIPVIFLYPLR
+341 FLYIPVIFLYPLK
-354 WLGDMFYF
+354 WIGDMFYF
-362 QRVRNIL
+362 QRVRNML

-395 IKLVEGYGLTE
+395 IRLVEGYGLTE

-469 QEVISEGEWFNTG
+469 AEVISEGEWFNTG
-482 DLVIKTYNEEIIV
+482 DLVIKTYNGEIIV

-505 RSGENVEPLPLE
+505 RSGENVEPLPIE

-542 IIPDLDNLAQYAK
+542 IIPDLDNICQYAK

-562 EKKQL
+562 DKKQL

-599 FIFLDKP
+599 FVFLDKP

-648 LTSEALTNIQKNVQK
+648 LTSEAITNIQKNVQK
-663 KMQDLKKQTEQILK
+663 KVQDLKNIIN

>member
-1 MYKTLPQMIYKKSQD
+1 MYKTLPQMIYKKSKD

-27 AEGTFLPVTYKDFV
+27 AEGTFLPITYKDFV
-41 NTMLDFTSGLLAI
+41 KTMLDFSAGLLAI

-122 ECKEEIPTLQ
+122 ECKNELPALQ
-132 NIIIINPSDVDFNNP
+132 NIIIINPSNSDLSNP
-147 ATTGLNIFSYDEIL
+147 KATGLNIFSYDEIL
-161 AKGKDFRQNN
+161 AKGNNFRQNN

-177 IMLSGEEED
+177 IMLSGNEDD

-211 CQVEDIHKRLPLK
+211 CQVEDISKRLPLK

-244 YFLLYAGVSLCYSKP
+244 YFLLYVGVALCYSKP

-296 TKKGAGIFFTIFTW
+296 TKKGAGVFFTIFTW

-362 QRVRNIL
+362 QRVRNML

-395 IKLVEGYGLTE
+395 IRLVEGYGLTE

-469 QEVISEGEWFNTG
+469 AEVISEGEWFNTG
-482 DLVIKTYNEEIIV
+482 DLVIKTYNGEIIV

-505 RSGENVEPLPLE
+505 RSGENVEPLPIE

-542 IIPDLDNLAQYAK
+542 IIPDLDNICQYAK

-562 EKKQL
+562 DKKQL

-599 FIFLDKP
+599 FVFLDKP

-648 LTSEALTNIQKNVQK
+648 LTSEAITNIQKNVQK
-663 KMQDLKKQTEQILK
+663 KVQDLKNIIN